1 MKILNFGSVNLDYIY
16 RVEHFVQPGET
27 LAAKEQKMAPGG
39 KGLNQSVALAKA
51 GAEVFHAGCIGIG
64 GESLKILLEEYGVH
78 TEYLYKVDELQG
90 NAVIQVDHSGENCI
104 LLYGGSN
111 RMITKEQI
119 DETLEHFSTEDWLV
133 LQNEVSNL
141 EYMIEKAAEKGM
153 KVVLNPSPFE
163 AFLEKLD
170 YNQVSWLLINE
181 VEAQQLTGE
190 TEAEAVWNTL
200 HEKYPGL
207 SLIMTMGAA
216 GAYCFTPQEMIYQDV
231 FPVKT
236 VDTTAAGD
244 TFTGYFLQGMTSG
257 LSLKECMERAA
268 KASAICVSR
277 EGTAIA
283 IPMRAEVEEL
293 YHCLKN

>member
-1 MKILNFGSVNLDYIY
+1 MKILNFGSLNLDYIY
-16 RVEHFVQPGET
+16 QVEHFVQPGET
-27 LAAKEQKMAPGG
+27 LAAREQKMAPGG

-51 GAEVFHAGCIGIG
+51 GAEVFHAGCIGTG
-64 GESLKILLEEYGVH
+64 GEPLKALLEENGVH
-78 TEYLYKVDELQG
+78 TEYLCKVDELQG
-90 NAVIQVDHSGENCI
+90 NAVIQVDNSGENCI

-119 DETLEHFSTEDWLV
+119 DETLEHFSANDWLV

-141 EYMIEKAAEKGM
+141 DYMIEKASEKGM

-181 VEAQQLTGE
+181 VEAHQLTGK
-190 TEAEAVWNTL
+190 TEADAVWNTL
-200 HEKYPGL
+200 HEKYPKL
-207 SLIMTMGAA
+207 CLIMTMGVD
-216 GAYCFTPQEMIYQDV
+216 GAYCFTSQETIYQEAY
-231 FPVKT
+231 PVET

-244 TFTGYFLQGMTSG
+244 TFTGYFLQGMAKG
-257 LSLKECMERAA
+257 LPLKECMEQAA

-277 EGTAIA
+277 EGAAIV
-283 IPMRAEVEEL
+283 IPVRAEVEGFRFGEVI
-293 YHCLKN
+293 

>member
-64 GESLKILLEEYGVH
+64 GESLKTLMEEYGVH

-90 NAVIQVDHSGENCI
+90 NAVIQVDTSGENCI

-141 EYMIEKAAEKGM
+141 EYMMEQAAKKGM

-207 SLIMTMGAA
+207 CLIMTMGAD

-257 LSLKECMERAA
+257 LSLKECMEQAA

-277 EGTAIA
+277 EGAAIA